1 MADFFDEIPEAN
13 DEVVE
18 VPSSGLA
25 ALPEPEV
32 EDGIA

>member
-1 MADFFDEIPEAN
+1 MDFDDIPDADHEEIIQE
-13 DEVVE
+13 
-18 VPSSGLA
+18 SSGLA